1 MVAKITKVWKKERP
15 QNKNLKPFV
24 KGVSQTA
31 PAASKKEWRD
41 RKRQAQRMMDMV
53 LKYQTLTQSEL
64 IEMSKKKDLTV
75 LELLM
80 IRYVTQGM
88 KDNKML
94 VDMLDRHISK
104 APTEQKIES
113 DINLQAKVVS
123 LPPLDEWQ
131 KK

>member
-1 MVAKITKVWKKERP
+1 MVAKEKTPSKTPKKNP
-15 QNKNLKPFV
+15 KDNLR
-24 KGVSQTA
+24 KGGFEKKQPT
-31 PAASKKEWRD
+31 PAQKSAGRD
-41 RKRQAQRMMDMV
+41 RKKQAQRMMDMV

-104 APTEQKIES
+104 APTEQKIEHDGNITS
-113 DINLQAKVVS
+113 NIVKI
-123 LPPLDEWQ
+123 WQ
-131 KK
+131 NKK